1 MFSGPVGTGKTKAL
15 CHEAIKL
22 SIKNVG
28 GTGLL
33 GAPTYPM
40 LRDATMATLAARYRK
55 RYERAVEKWKELAR
69 ARGIAEERDA

>member
-28 GTGLL
+28 LTGLL

-40 LRDATMATLAARYRK
+40 LRDATMATLLEIL
-55 RYERAVEKWKELAR
+55 ERTETPFTFSK
-69 ARGIAEERDA
+69 